1 MKPDHVQ
8 RGIRS
13 RHARVI
19 GDAPVLGRLG
29 RLRGVDP
36 GRAATG
42 SGKGRRRM
50 RNQSA
55 ARRKMIMIWSLA
67 LAVVTLLIVGG
78 MMMFWLRGHRDVV
91 AAGHQGGY
99 LLGDVRIVS
108 KFASPSEDEARD
120 LVRRALALRD
130 PKLVE
135 ELFRPG
141 DTSAAEVAEFM
152 AGAEARD
159 GRFERMDW
167 LSSMDIDG
175 QLMEGILVVYAG
187 KDGPRERLAFLVP
200 DDNGVWKIDFEAF
213 ARSSKPSWKE
223 FLKGDAKSA
232 RVRVF
237 VAKDV
242 YFNGPFRDESLWV
255 CYAMTSPESK
265 ELLPEEGELLRGYC
279 RVGSAQAKAL
289 EKIFETEVRLSRATV
304 EIRKTEGAEFRQFEI
319 SRVFSG
325 DWVLPPQPLDEKF
338 D

>member
-1 MKPDHVQ
+1 
-8 RGIRS
+8 
-13 RHARVI
+13 
-19 GDAPVLGRLG
+19 
-29 RLRGVDP
+29 
-36 GRAATG
+36 
-42 SGKGRRRM
+42 M
-50 RNQSA
+50 RNLAA
-55 ARRKMIMIWSLA
+55 ARRKMIMIWSVVMT
-67 LAVVTLLIVGG
+67 VVTLLVVGG
-78 MMMFWLRGHRDVV
+78 MMMFWLRGHREPVT
-91 AAGHQGGY
+91 AGHQGSY
-99 LLGDVRIVS
+99 VLGDVRIVS
-108 KFASPSEDEARD
+108 KFASPSEDDARD
-120 LVRRALALRD
+120 LVRRALALRE
-130 PKLVE
+130 PELVE

-141 DTSAAEVAEFM
+141 SASVAEVVEFM

-200 DDNGVWKIDFEAF
+200 DDKGVWKVDFEAF

-223 FLKGDAKSA
+223 LLKGDAKSA

-242 YFNGPFRDESLWV
+242 YFNGPFRDESLWL

-279 RVGSAQAKAL
+279 RVGSPQAKAL
-289 EKIFETEVRLSRATV
+289 ETIFEANVRLSRATV

-319 SRVFSG
+319 TRVLSA